1 MRSYIPQLYSVGSR
15 SRFWPYGTP
24 YVRAQIPGAGFQ
36 GRRMFYETQP
46 LQLGAAPA
54 AAPLAHGVLLDPRTL
69 FVVGC
74 RGRKPRFERGLST
87 AIRAA
92 RREARRH
99 RQACNIVLPG
109 PTRSAIVPIVRV
121 APSGAIVER
130 SGRAM
135 LGGLGQDVDPG
146 QVATV
151 LANLIVDPD
160 RELSRRGAA
169 ISAALD
175 RHVATPLVESMGR
188 QAQPYFW
195 KYVFPPLLI
204 LYAISSVAAI
214 KAWQA
219 EARLARRGS

>member
-1 MRSYIPQLYSVGSR
+1 MQPYVPQLYSVGSR

-24 YVRAQIPGAGFQ
+24 FVRTPIPGAGFQ
-36 GRRMFYETQP
+36 GRRMFYETQE
-46 LQLGAAPA
+46 LALGAAPMSR
-54 AAPLAHGVLLDPRTL
+54 GVLLDPKTM

-74 RGRKPRFERGLST
+74 TGGKPHFVRGLAR
-87 AIRAA
+87 AIKKAK
-92 RREARRH
+92 REARRR
-99 RQACNIVLPG
+99 RQACNVVMPG
-109 PTRSAIVPIVRV
+109 PTRAAIVPIARV
-121 APSGAIVER
+121 APSGAVVER
-130 SGRAM
+130 SGRS
-135 LGGLGQDVDPG
+135 LSGLGAAGDVDPG

-169 ISAALD
+169 IAQALD
-175 RHVATPLVESMGR
+175 RHVATPLVDSMAR

-219 EARLARRGS
+219 EQRLAGRVKG